1 MQPTFKVRRVTSG
14 LLPQQHVARY
24 SSSALTGIGGS
35 GGGAAAKAEPER
47 GTVAPTLHSSEQ
59 LRDGFRL
66 SEKVPLDRSPPVH
79 APQPGRFQQVMYSPV
94 EAHRTTETHRSDVA
108 GSVHVPKTMLIASR
122 AAAVA
127 TVPEAERIRLHKLIS
142 DDNVFS
148 PQKAAARGG
157 ARPGDI
163 LRKPLL
169 EDLEFDP
176 SDCELPPKMSLAA
189 PRALAAEKPAVAAPT
204 DEWKPSVD
212 SPGGTQTILQ
222 LNEPHFST
230 CTPRNSSPLR
240 RVQSMASADASG
252 DDAINTLCESSALKP
267 KTTKEIF
274 EQINN
279 SIERF
284 RESELDNKLDSLES
298 DQSERE
304 VLRSLDTLLPA
315 WDTVLHVRDRGP
327 VPEDSP
333 LNLGSPVEK
342 KSKSSRN
349 ARDSRDARDSVRTR
363 NTMSIN
369 TATVNSLRRAT
380 GRRAKHYKT
389 WTAESWRKLEA
400 LVQLPIPNAVIINS
414 RTVQT
419 RLGCDSKEELAR
431 RVQFLVGRSKKT
443 G

>member
-24 SSSALTGIGGS
+24 SSSAFAGIGGS
-35 GGGAAAKAEPER
+35 GGGAAAAAEPER
-47 GTVAPTLHSSEQ
+47 CTVAPTLHSSEQ
-59 LRDGFRL
+59 LRDGFCL

-79 APQPGRFQQVMYSPV
+79 APQPGRFPQVRYSLV
-94 EAHRTTETHRSDVA
+94 EAHHTTETQRSD
-108 GSVHVPKTMLIASR
+108 VPKTMLLASR

-148 PQKAAARGG
+148 PQKAAGRGG
-157 ARPGDI
+157 ARPGDT

-212 SPGGTQTILQ
+212 PPGGTQTILQ
-222 LNEPHFST
+222 LDEPHFSAY
-230 CTPRNSSPLR
+230 TPRNSSPLR

-252 DDAINTLCESSALKP
+252 DDAINTLYESSALQP

-284 RESELDNKLDSLES
+284 RESELDNRLDSLES

-315 WDTVLHVRDRGP
+315 WGTVLHVRDRGP
-327 VPEDSP
+327 VPEDS
-333 LNLGSPVEK
+333 LLDLGSPVEK

-380 GRRAKHYKT
+380 GRRAKYYKT

-414 RTVQT
+414 RAVQT

-431 RVQFLVGRSKKT
+431 RVQFLVGRLKKT